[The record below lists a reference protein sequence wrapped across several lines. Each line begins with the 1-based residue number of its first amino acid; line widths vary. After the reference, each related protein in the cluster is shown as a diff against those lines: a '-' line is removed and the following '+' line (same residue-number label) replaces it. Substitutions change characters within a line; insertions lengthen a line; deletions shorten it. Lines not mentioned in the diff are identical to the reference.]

1 MKKFVFAFLLTV
13 SAVNAKAQS
22 FTVFNDGL
30 LDDIHPQGW
39 LKEFLVNQQEGMTG
53 KPESLSY
60 PYDSNLWDGEI
71 VRNTETYGSDW
82 WRYEQTAYYTD
93 GLLRLAYLLDNPE
106 LTAKAE
112 AGIKYTLS
120 NPDSKGR
127 LPHGTFKKAS
137 MWPMAVFWR
146 AIKAYYDRTH
156 HKTIP
161 EILERHYLSYPIE
174 EVEKWR
180 NIVSIEGMLW
190 VYGKTGNNELLERCE
205 IAWNGGKFD
214 DLTPQACFADMTPF
228 MHGVTFCEELKLPL
242 LLYSYTGEKYYLDA
256 AVNAYNVMERNHM
269 LPDGVHASAEPLIGN
284 GNIINNH
291 ETCDI
296 SDLTWTLGYFLQ
308 ITGDTQ
314 WADRIEKAIFNA
326 GMGCVT
332 NDFKALQY
340 FSSVNQFRVTG
351 DSNYNGLFPGRTWMA
366 YRPTHQTECCSGN
379 VNRFMPNYVGR
390 MWMKSGENGIAAV
403 MYGPSSVEYKAQ
415 NGANVTVVENTEYPY
430 EGKIVFN
437 IAADKPTAIDFTYRI
452 PEWAEKATVKHGGRK
467 LGKSYAKKG
476 SFHTLSVEIGENPV
490 EIELDL
496 VMEPVLTTI
505 GRGCTAYDEA
515 AQKYFSGRGKI
526 EPTSIENV
534 TVERQDETDEVQS
547 VYVQRGPLLYSYAI
561 PQSKTE
567 DTKVYSYMHGKVPGD
582 PSFKCW
588 NIEPVG
594 DWNYAVD
601 MTKNVRL
608 KYSKGK
614 ITIPVK
620 RIKWELQDGK
630 YTPRVPSPE
639 DVEVVSQKVEHIEL
653 VPYGGTQLR
662 LTVFPIIK

>member
-106 LTAKAE
+106 LTTKAE

-156 HKTIP
+156 DETIP

-242 LLYSYTGEKYYLDA
+242 LLYSYNGEKYYLDA

-296 SDLTWTLGYFLQ
+296 SDLTWTLGYL
-308 ITGDTQ
+308 
-314 WADRIEKAIFNA
+314 DRK
-326 GMGCVT
+326 
-332 NDFKALQY
+332 
-340 FSSVNQFRVTG
+340 SVV
-351 DSNYNGLFPGRTWMA
+351 
-366 YRPTHQTECCSGN
+366 
-379 VNRFMPNYVGR
+379 
-390 MWMKSGENGIAAV
+390 
-403 MYGPSSVEYKAQ
+403 
-415 NGANVTVVENTEYPY
+415 
-430 EGKIVFN
+430 
-437 IAADKPTAIDFTYRI
+437 
-452 PEWAEKATVKHGGRK
+452 
-467 LGKSYAKKG
+467 
-476 SFHTLSVEIGENPV
+476 
-490 EIELDL
+490 
-496 VMEPVLTTI
+496 
-505 GRGCTAYDEA
+505 
-515 AQKYFSGRGKI
+515 
-526 EPTSIENV
+526 
-534 TVERQDETDEVQS
+534 
-547 VYVQRGPLLYSYAI
+547 
-561 PQSKTE
+561 
-567 DTKVYSYMHGKVPGD
+567 
-582 PSFKCW
+582 
-588 NIEPVG
+588 
-594 DWNYAVD
+594 
-601 MTKNVRL
+601 
-608 KYSKGK
+608 
-614 ITIPVK
+614 
-620 RIKWELQDGK
+620 
-630 YTPRVPSPE
+630 
-639 DVEVVSQKVEHIEL
+639 
-653 VPYGGTQLR
+653 
-662 LTVFPIIK
+662 